1 VKIDFKSKHNSL
13 GIPVLLQGAL
23 AGILAT
29 VPMTLFM
36 GAAHYLLPKRQRYP
50 LPPRLITLQA
60 ADKVGL
66 KETVKEEPIFTL
78 ATGAA
83 HFAYGADG
91 GILYSI
97 LSRRIPLNTITKG
110 FLFGI
115 GFWALGYLGW
125 IPAAGLLRPATEHP
139 TQRALLMLL
148 SNALYGI
155 FTALFFK
162 TLDVRKFSRR

>member
-1 VKIDFKSKHNSL
+1 VKINSKSKRNSL
-13 GIPVLLQGAL
+13 SIPVLLHGAL

-29 VPMTLFM
+29 IPMTLFM

-66 KETVKEEPIFTL
+66 KDTVKEEPLFTL
-78 ATGAA
+78 TTGAA
-83 HFAYGADG
+83 HFSYGADG
-91 GILYSI
+91 GILYS
-97 LSRRIPLNTITKG
+97 LLARRIPLNSIAKG

-115 GFWALGYLGW
+115 GFWAVGYLGW

-148 SNALYGI
+148 SNAMYGI
-155 FTALFFK
+155 FTALFFESLADK
-162 TLDVRKFSRR
+162 KFPRR

>member
-1 VKIDFKSKHNSL
+1 VKKNFQSHKTSL
-13 GIPVLLQGAL
+13 RIPVLLQGAL

-36 GAAHYLLPKRQRYP
+36 GGAHYLLPKRQRYP

-60 ADKVGL
+60 AEKVGL
-66 KETVKEEPIFTL
+66 KDTVKEEPIFTL
-78 ATGAA
+78 TTSAA

-91 GILYSI
+91 GILYS
-97 LSRRIPLNTITKG
+97 LLARRIPLNTILKG
-110 FLFGI
+110 FLFGT

-155 FTALFFK
+155 FTALFFD
-162 TLDVRKFSRR
+162 TLADRKFSRR